1 MTEITR
7 LLEDWRKGDREAS
20 DRVLPL
26 VYADLRKLARRELGR
41 RGRQGTLE
49 PTALVHEAY
58 LRLAGPSERPWKNR
72 GHFFAVAA
80 QAMRQIVVDHA
91 RRRLSLKRG
100 GGQYVLT
107 LDSDLIAVEE
117 QAELLVALD
126 QALNRL
132 SELNERLTRVVECR
146 FFAGL
151 TAEETAEAL
160 DVTRRTVH
168 RDWLKA
174 QAFLKGELAA
184 SP

>member
-1 MTEITR
+1 MSEITR
-7 LLEDWRKGDREAS
+7 LLEGWREGDEAAS
-20 DRVLPL
+20 NQVLPL
-26 VYADLRKLARRELGR
+26 VYADLRRLARRELSR
-41 RGRQGTLE
+41 RGRQGTLQ

-58 LRLAGPSERPWKNR
+58 LRLAGPNERPWKNR

-100 GGQYVLT
+100 GGQHVLT
-107 LDSDLIAVEE
+107 LESDQIAVED

-126 QALNRL
+126 QALQRL

-160 DVTRRTVH
+160 NVTRRTVH

-174 QAFLKGELAA
+174 QALLKQELAA
-184 SP
+184 AF